1 MRKFLFNGSVLSAL
15 FSGWSVLQTTRKGPR
30 DWRLALTWVAW
41 LATTIVAVGTVIED
55 DRMIKGRQQVR

>member
-1 MRKFLFNGSVLSAL
+1 MRKFLFNGSVLSSI
-15 FSGWSVLQTTRKGPR
+15 FSGYSVLQTTRRGPR

-55 DRMIKGRQQVR
+55 DRQVKAKQP

>member
-1 MRKFLFNGSVLSAL
+1 VRKFLFNGSVLSSI
-15 FSGWSVLQTTRKGPR
+15 FSGYSVLQTTRRGPR

-55 DRMIKGRQQVR
+55 DRQVKAKQP